1 MRRLLI
7 SCLLF
12 LLNVSLVAQ
21 NPICTSQIRTK
32 YNTYRITSNGYSAI
46 NPYSI
51 AYAKSGGYWVG
62 GLVTQSSGN
71 VDFFVS
77 KFDDTGKLILS
88 TAIGSSSSETGYPIP
103 IFPTRD
109 GGCLV
114 AGRVNSAYE
123 LGSLSKID
131 KNGNLAWSRQSPVYQ
146 TGVYDAFRGIY
157 VDENSDILVVG
168 TGMQLTGKA
177 NLLASLLD
185 SSGKVRWVKN
195 FDFGGTQHHFNAIDK
210 TDSIYTLV
218 GWCTFSGGG
227 ISPIMA
233 QISESGRF
241 VRSNYYPASSTTT
254 FSDVLVSD
262 SKVIYTLGYSSTPSG
277 QHCYITKMKMDGT
290 ILWQKAIGYGG
301 DVGNKLLFDEG
312 KLWVSGQSSTLGGNK
327 REYFLNLDTSGN
339 LIKYGGLFWDVYGF
353 SSKHQGSSISQSH
366 SGGLVSVGIDDQ
378 SISPHFNI
386 IFGNPCQ
393 AENCGINLIKAP
405 TIQSMSLSR
414 QTLNCTT
421 KDNGSLTSQT
431 LNQQPIPISYS
442 LNCYNN
448 CVFNSKKL
456 LPTTLTLCKGGKDK
470 LAVDVLNGNY
480 KYLWSNGDTSSKFT
494 FSSPGQF
501 WVKTYNECGSRIDT
515 VDIGGVDSLRF
526 SKLPDSLYCYIN
538 WSYQVNLMPKFET
551 SIAWE
556 NGDVNWSRKIVTSGK
571 YWYTVKNRCGVWRDT
586 FLITEDSAPKS
597 ILPKQMS
604 LCNGSSAFLDG
615 TQMGKGEY
623 QYRWE
628 DGTKVPTSWVSGSA
642 IKMLKTWNLCG
653 SINDTVNVVS
663 GECNCTFWVPNAF
676 TPRASS
682 GKNDG
687 WKPEFNCAADA
698 KFSIYS
704 RWGECLVRDQPID
717 VPWDGYY
724 MGDLVPDGVYIY
736 IIFGNYTS
744 STKGWQR
751 LDKSGTLLVLDGG
764 K

>member
-1 MRRLLI
+1 M
-7 SCLLF
+7 
-12 LLNVSLVAQ
+12 AQ
-21 NPICTSQIRTK
+21 KPICISQISTK
-32 YNTYRITSNGYSAI
+32 YNTCQITGSSYNAI
-46 NPYSI
+46 NPYSVGF
-51 AYAKSGGYWVG
+51 AKSGGYWVG
-62 GLVTQSSGN
+62 GLITQSSGN

-77 KFDDTGKLILS
+77 KFDDTGKFIVAK
-88 TAIGSSSSETGYPIP
+88 AIGSNSSETGYPIP

-114 AGRVNSAYE
+114 AGRTNSSYE
-123 LGSLSKID
+123 LASISKID
-131 KNGNLAWSRQSPVYQ
+131 KNGNLQWSRQSPAYQ
-146 TGVYDAFRGIY
+146 TGVYDAFRGIH
-157 VDENSDILVVG
+157 VDNKENILAVG

-177 NLLASLLD
+177 NLLATLLD
-185 SSGKVRWVKN
+185 SLGKVIWVRN

-233 QISESGRF
+233 QISETGRF
-241 VRSNYYPASSTTT
+241 IRSNYYPASSTTT

-262 SKVIYTLGYSSTPSG
+262 SKVIYTLGYSSTSSG

-312 KLWVSGQSSTLGGNK
+312 KLWVSGQSTKLGANK
-327 REYFLNLDTSGN
+327 REYFLNIDTAGN

-353 SSKHQGSSISQSH
+353 SSKHQGSSIHRSH
-366 SGGLVSVGIDDQ
+366 NGGLVSVGVDDQ
-378 SISPHFNI
+378 TSVPHFNM

-393 AENCGINLIKAP
+393 ADNCSINKITAP
-405 TIQSMSLSR
+405 TIQSISLSKQVLTCTIKDNGKLTN
-414 QTLNCTT
+414 QTLNEQ
-421 KDNGSLTSQT
+421 N
-431 LNQQPIPISYS
+431 IPMAHAV
-442 LNCYNN
+442 NCLKN
-448 CVFNSKKL
+448 CVFNDKKI
-456 LPTTLTLCKGGKDK
+456 LPQTVTICQGGNIKSTI
-470 LAVDVLNGNY
+470 DVRNGNY

-494 FSSPGQF
+494 LYSPGQF

-515 VDIGGVDSLRF
+515 IDVSGVDSFRF
-526 SKLPDSLYCYIN
+526 SKLPDSLYCYRN
-538 WSYQVNLMPKFET
+538 WTYQVNLMPMLET
-551 SIAWE
+551 TVAWE
-556 NGDVNWSRKIVTSGK
+556 NGDVNWSRKIVTAGK
-571 YWYTVKNRCGVWRDT
+571 YWYTVKNLCGTWRDT
-586 FLITEDSAPKS
+586 FVIAEDSAPKS
-597 ILPKQMS
+597 VLPKQMS
-604 LCNGSSAFLDG
+604 MCNGSNAFLDG
-615 TQMGKGEY
+615 TQKGKGEY

-628 DGTKVPTSWVSGSA
+628 DGIKVPSSWVSGSA
-642 IKMLKTWNLCG
+642 IKILKTWNLCG

-687 WKPEFNCAADA
+687 WKPVFNCAADA

-704 RWGECLVRDQPID
+704 RWGECLVRDQPIE

-724 MGDLVPDGVYIY
+724 MGDLVPDGVYVY
-736 IIFGNYTS
+736 IIHGNYSS

-751 LDKSGTLLVLDGG
+751 MDKSGTLLVLDGG